1 MACDMYD
8 HSSMLRR
15 ATLDLMFCS
24 CCLKILHNFEQEAP
38 HFNFAQGP
46 ANYVAGAA
54 YVSCPRSPNGQ
65 WQSWHSTPDC
75 LALSLHD
82 SIYIPWFPISHILKA
97 RSLLHLLFL
106 WACL

>member
-54 YVSCPRSPNGQ
+54 
-65 WQSWHSTPDC
+65 
-75 LALSLHD
+75 
-82 SIYIPWFPISHILKA
+82 
-97 RSLLHLLFL
+97 
-106 WACL
+106 